1 MTMTDIKTLQ
11 SAADQLWKAQMKVRA
26 AEAKLRPLKEA
37 AAALEDALQG
47 QMIEAKLEALST
59 KHVTLALKRTIF
71 AQLTDDKAFFAYV
84 GKHKAWD
91 LVRKQPVIAA
101 CRARWDD
108 DLTIPGVES
117 ATRVDLSI
125 TARK

>member
-1 MTMTDIKTLQ
+1 MTDLKKMQT
-11 SAADQLWKAQMKVRA
+11 AADQLWKAQMKVRA

-37 AAALEDALQG
+37 AQALEDEIQA
-47 QMIEAKLEALST
+47 QMIESKLEALST
-59 KHVTLALKRTIF
+59 KNVTLAIKRTVF
-71 AQLTDDKAFFAYV
+71 AQLTDDKSFFAYV
-84 GKHKAWD
+84 GKNKAWD

-101 CRARWDD
+101 CRARWEDGI
-108 DLTIPGVES
+108 TIPGVES

>member
-1 MTMTDIKTLQ
+1 MTDLKKMQT
-11 SAADQLWKAQMKVRA
+11 AADQLWKAQMKVRA

-37 AAALEDALQG
+37 AQALEDEIQA
-47 QMIEAKLEALST
+47 QMIESKLEALST
-59 KHVTLALKRTIF
+59 KNVTLAIKRTVF

-84 GKHKAWD
+84 GKNKAWD

-101 CRARWDD
+101 CRARWEDGI
-108 DLTIPGVES
+108 TVPGVES

>member
-1 MTMTDIKTLQ
+1 MTDIKTMQ
-11 SAADQLWKAQMKVRA
+11 TAADALWKAQQAVKR

-37 AAALEDALQG
+37 AATLEGELQG
-47 QMIEAKLEALST
+47 KMIEGKLESVAT
-59 KHVTLALKRTIF
+59 KNVTISLKRTTF
-71 AQLTDDKAFFAYV
+71 AVLTDDKEFFAYV
-84 GKHKAWD
+84 ARKKAWD

-108 DLTIPGVES
+108 NLTIPGCEP